1 MLARVRNTW
10 ATALGYIIGAGS
22 AAWWSRRLGAGR
34 SFVLGMIISA
44 LALLGS
50 GPSSDFTALSVLRFV
65 GGLATAVTFVVGSAL
80 ASRVHTG
87 GRQQR
92 SAALVGVYMAGVGIG
107 VVVSGIVVP
116 SALTAWGAS
125 GWHAGWLLMGLL
137 ALLAAGPAAWAAKA
151 VPPAP
156 PVSGTQRR
164 SGLSAMAPSFIW
176 YVLFGAGYVSYMT
189 FVIALLHDQGMST
202 WSTAGFFIVLG
213 AASALAT
220 LLVWG
225 RIVGRLRGGMAL
237 VSAVVLVGV
246 LPVLLFDG
254 LTAAM
259 VCAVVFG
266 AGFMAGPTSIT
277 VLARRMLPQH
287 AWTSAIAWLTVAFS
301 VGQAVGPL
309 ISGILSDSEGG
320 IAKGLWLSVI
330 PPGRVGRRRVGPAR
344 TPGRPTAGACRR
356 TGRSQAV
363 VPARSLEAAMPGR
376 TVTVRESGPYAAT
389 IGVGP
394 HRLSADEPEPIGTD
408 AGPTP
413 VELLLGALGACTS
426 MTVRMYAKRKGW
438 DLTHVDVRLR
448 TDSHD
453 GPRKRIVKD
462 VEISGGLDG
471 EQISG
476 LATIAEHCPVQR
488 MLGDSVYV
496 DTRTVARP
504 GPTAAAAA
512 AA

>member
-1 MLARVRNTW
+1 MESLGAGTARPRSEYVIALGLAAGPVVALGFTRFAYALLLPSMRSELDWTYAAAGGLNT
-10 ATALGYIIGAGS
+10 ANALGYILGAGS
-22 AAWWSRRLGAGR
+22 AAWWSKRLGAGR
-34 SFVLGMIISA
+34 SFALGMVISA
-44 LALLGS
+44 LALLAS
-50 GPSSDFTALSVLRFV
+50 GLTSDFTALSVLRFI

-92 SAALVGVYMAGVGIG
+92 SAALVGVYMTGVGIG
-107 VVVSGIVVP
+107 VVISGIVVP
-116 SALTAWGAS
+116 SALTTWGAS
-125 GWHAGWLLMGLL
+125 GWQAGWLLMGLL

-156 PVSGTQRR
+156 PVSGVQGK
-164 SGLSAMAPSFIW
+164 SGLGAMAPSFAW

-189 FVIALLHDQGMST
+189 FVIALLHEQGMGT

-225 RIVGRLRGGMAL
+225 RIIGRLRGGMAPAL

-259 VCAVVFG
+259 VSAVVFG
-266 AGFMAGPTSIT
+266 SGFMAGPTSIT

-287 AWTSAIAWLTVAFS
+287 AWTSGIAWLTVAFS

-330 PPGRVGRRRVGPAR
+330 LLAV
-344 TPGRPTAGACRR
+344 
-356 TGRSQAV
+356 SAV
-363 VPARSLEAAMPGR
+363 V
-376 TVTVRESGPYAAT
+376 
-389 IGVGP
+389 
-394 HRLSADEPEPIGTD
+394 
-408 AGPTP
+408 
-413 VELLLGALGACTS
+413 AL
-426 MTVRMYAKRKGW
+426 
-438 DLTHVDVRLR
+438 
-448 TDSHD
+448 
-453 GPRKRIVKD
+453 
-462 VEISGGLDG
+462 
-471 EQISG
+471 
-476 LATIAEHCPVQR
+476 VQR
-488 MLGDSVYV
+488 ERRAV
-496 DTRTVARP
+496 P
-504 GPTAAAAA
+504 QQEAAAAPVA
-512 AA
+512 VKQ

>member
-1 MLARVRNTW
+1 MESLKAGTARPRSEYVIALGLAAGPVVALGFTRFAYALLLPSMRSELDWTYAAAGGLNT
-10 ATALGYIIGAGS
+10 ANALGYIIGAGS
-22 AAWWSRRLGAGR
+22 AAWWSKRLGAGR
-34 SFVLGMIISA
+34 SFVVGMLISA

-50 GPSSDFTALSVLRFV
+50 GLTSDFTALSGLRFI

-125 GWHAGWLLMGLL
+125 GWQAGWLLMGLL

-156 PVSGTQRR
+156 AVSGAQGR
-164 SGLSAMAPSFIW
+164 SGLGAMAPSFAW

-189 FVIALLHDQGMST
+189 FVIALLREQGMGT

-225 RIVGRLRGGMAL
+225 RIIGRLRGGMAPAL

-254 LTAAM
+254 LGAAM
-259 VCAVVFG
+259 VSAVVFG

-330 PPGRVGRRRVGPAR
+330 LL
-344 TPGRPTAGACRR
+344 
-356 TGRSQAV
+356 AV
-363 VPARSLEAAMPGR
+363 SALVALVQREHR
-376 TVTVRESGPYAAT
+376 TVPQQE
-389 IGVGP
+389 
-394 HRLSADEPEPIGTD
+394 
-408 AGPTP
+408 
-413 VELLLGALGACTS
+413 
-426 MTVRMYAKRKGW
+426 
-438 DLTHVDVRLR
+438 
-448 TDSHD
+448 
-453 GPRKRIVKD
+453 
-462 VEISGGLDG
+462 
-471 EQISG
+471 
-476 LATIAEHCPVQR
+476 
-488 MLGDSVYV
+488 
-496 DTRTVARP
+496 
-504 GPTAAAAA
+504 AAAAPVTVTQ
-512 AA
+512 

>member
-1 MLARVRNTW
+1 MESLGAGTARPRSEYVIALGLAAGPVVALGFTRFAYALLLPSMRSELNWTYAAAGGLNT
-10 ATALGYIIGAGS
+10 ANALGYIIGAGS

-50 GPSSDFTALSVLRFV
+50 GLSSDFVALSALRFV

-156 PVSGTQRR
+156 PVSGTQGK

-189 FVIALLHDQGMST
+189 FVIALLHEQGMST

-225 RIVGRLRGGMAL
+225 RIIGRLRGGMAPAL

-259 VCAVVFG
+259 VSAVVFG

-287 AWTSAIAWLTVAFS
+287 AWTSGIAWLTVAFS

-330 PPGRVGRRRVGPAR
+330 LLAV
-344 TPGRPTAGACRR
+344 
-356 TGRSQAV
+356 SAV
-363 VPARSLEAAMPGR
+363 VALAQRERRAVSPQEAAAVP
-376 TVTVRESGPYAAT
+376 
-389 IGVGP
+389 
-394 HRLSADEPEPIGTD
+394 
-408 AGPTP
+408 
-413 VELLLGALGACTS
+413 
-426 MTVRMYAKRKGW
+426 
-438 DLTHVDVRLR
+438 
-448 TDSHD
+448 
-453 GPRKRIVKD
+453 
-462 VEISGGLDG
+462 
-471 EQISG
+471 
-476 LATIAEHCPVQR
+476 
-488 MLGDSVYV
+488 
-496 DTRTVARP
+496 
-504 GPTAAAAA
+504 AAAPAA
-512 AA
+512 VKQ